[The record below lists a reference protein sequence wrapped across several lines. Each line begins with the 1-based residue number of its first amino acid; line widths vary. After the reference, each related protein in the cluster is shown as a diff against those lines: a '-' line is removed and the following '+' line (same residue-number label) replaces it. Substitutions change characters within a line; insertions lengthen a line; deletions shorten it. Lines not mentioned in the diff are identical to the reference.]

1 MKLSWDEAKR
11 LATLEERGLDFADA
25 EELFDE
31 GTITSEDIRHDYGEQ
46 RYISVGCIRKRLS
59 VLVWTPKLDVRHIIS
74 MRKANDREQKYYKV
88 QIGQS

>member
-25 EELFDE
+25 EELFVE
-31 GTITSEDIRHDYGEQ
+31 STITSEDIRHDYGEQ
-46 RYISVGCIRKRLS
+46 RYISVGYIRKRLS